1 MGCIIHIL
9 FLLSAEFRR
18 AAYYRAFAVYII
30 YINDLADVFGP
41 GLTVK
46 LFADDVKIC
55 INIDDINS
63 FELLQDGLNALS
75 RWASEWQLNVSINN
89 CTTLHLGRNNAM
101 RDYAIDG
108 VTLPNVRI
116 IRDLGVI
123 VDSKLSFS
131 AHFAHITAKAHQ
143 RAGLIGRCFN
153 SPRTHTFFFRAFKVY
168 VRPIVEYCSPVWSPL
183 EALCVG
189 RFYYFISAI
198 ASSS

>member
-1 MGCIIHIL
+1 
-9 FLLSAEFRR
+9 
-18 AAYYRAFAVYII
+18 
-30 YINDLADVFGP
+30 VFGP

-116 IRDLGVI
+116 TRDLGVI
-123 VDSKLSFS
+123 VDNALF
-131 AHFAHITAKAHQ
+131 FPHI
-143 RAGLIGRCFN
+143 L
-153 SPRTHTFFFRAFKVY
+153 HT
-168 VRPIVEYCSPVWSPL
+168 
-183 EALCVG
+183 
-189 RFYYFISAI
+189 
-198 ASSS
+198 